1 MSKLVWLLTSLA
13 KAIDR
18 VNKTKKVEP
27 TLKAEPE
34 LPDQARAFD
43 PLDPVART
51 SPPKGGAWKAGD
63 STAKF
68 NDELPGIDNFPVFIP
83 SHGMDEGLVIKAK
96 VGDNAESG
104 GSIKASNGSMS
115 NYQVPELLQQWYSS
129 QGFIGYQAC
138 AIIAQHWLVDKACSM
153 SGEDAI
159 RNGWELKTDGKDLDD
174 AQLSKLRELDTDFR
188 VKANLE
194 EFNRFRN
201 VFGIRVAIFQVESE
215 DPKYYEKPFNVDG
228 IVPGSYKGI
237 SQIDPYWM
245 TPMMTSE
252 STSNPAAIHFY
263 DPEYWVISGRKYHRS
278 HLIIGRGPQ
287 PADILKPTYIFG
299 GIPLTQ
305 RIYERVYAAE
315 RTANEAPLLA
325 LSKRTTTLHVDV
337 DKAMTNEQ
345 SFVDKLLFWIKYRDN
360 HAVKVLGKNETMEQ
374 FDTNLSD
381 FDSVIMNQYQL
392 VSSIAKT
399 PATKLL
405 GTSPKGLNA
414 TGEFEMVSY
423 HEELESIQEHVYDPL
438 LDRHYLI
445 ALRSL
450 EMDVKIA
457 VVWNPVDSIT
467 TKERADLNDKKADTD
482 QKYITMGAIS
492 PEEVRQRLRDDKH
505 AGYNRLSDDIA
516 NDEPGMSPEN
526 IAAFEKAGSE
536 AEKGNAMQI
545 TAGAKATAVGLP
557 APPQAS
563 APAVGPKSE
572 PAIAKE
578 TDGEPPDQKQVAS
591 SLLNDLIKLLD
602 RLNDEAMAEGQDLA
616 VDATPGIK
624 RSTKPSVT
632 GAQPN
637 VSGAGSI
644 VPVKDIN
651 ELDRIKIGGMIAC
664 IENPR
669 GSIRQAKDGAWKIKM
684 PHHYGFI
691 KGTKGADGDEV
702 DCFIG
707 QNLKS
712 NRAFVINQVDQNG
725 KFDEHK
731 CMLGFNSASQAK
743 QAYLDS
749 YKPGW
754 DGLGSMKAMHINDFK
769 TWLDSGD
776 TTKPIGE

>member
-1 MSKLVWLLTSLA
+1 MSKIVWLLNSLSA
-13 KAIDR
+13 AIDR
-18 VNKTKKVEP
+18 VNKSKKVEA
-27 TLKAEPE
+27 KEDG
-34 LPDQARAFD
+34 LPPQAPSYD
-43 PLDPVART
+43 PLDPIAR
-51 SPPKGGAWKAGD
+51 SKPGRGWDGKDKPAGFD
-63 STAKF
+63 M
-68 NDELPGIDNFPVFIP
+68 DLPGVDNFPVYVP
-83 SHGMDEGLVIKAK
+83 NQYGVMDAAVT
-96 VGDNAESG
+96 DNAESG
-104 GSIKASNGSMS
+104 DSLKGANGRN
-115 NYQVPELLQQWYSS
+115 NYQVPQQLQEWYSS

-159 RNGWELKTDGKDLDD
+159 RNGWELKTDGKDLEDE
-174 AQLSKLRELDTDFR
+174 QLSQLRELDVNFR
-188 VKANLE
+188 IKSNLE
-194 EFNRFRN
+194 EFNRFKN

-215 DPKYYEKPFNVDG
+215 DKDYYEKPFNIDG
-228 IVPGSYKGI
+228 VIPGSYQGI

-245 TPMMTSE
+245 TPMMTAE
-252 STSNPAAIHFY
+252 STSNPAGIHFY
-263 DPEYWVISGRKYHRS
+263 DPEYWVISGKKYHRS
-278 HLIIGRGPQ
+278 HLIIARGPQ

-325 LSKRTTTLHVDV
+325 LNKRTTAIHVDV
-337 DKAMTNEQ
+337 AKAMTNES
-345 SFVDKLLFWIKYRDN
+345 SFVEKLLFWVKYRDN
-360 HAVKVLGKNETMEQ
+360 HAVKVLGKDETMEQ
-374 FDTNLSD
+374 FDTSLTD

-405 GTSPKGLNA
+405 GTSPKGFNA

-445 ALRSL
+445 ALKSL

-482 QKYITMGAIS
+482 QKYIDMGAIS

-505 AGYNRLSDDIA
+505 AGYNRLSNEVA

-536 AEKGNAMQI
+536 AQANALPL
-545 TAGAKATAVGLP
+545 GADPAATP
-557 APPQAS
+557 MPTPT
-563 APAVGPKSE
+563 APAAPKGV
-572 PAIAKE
+572 PVAAPVAA
-578 TDGEPPDQKQVAS
+578 TPPVDKAPKVDPQVKQAEA
-591 SLLNDLIKLLD
+591 LLQQLVVTLDKLQ
-602 RLNDEAMAEGQDLA
+602 DEALQEGKDLA
-616 VDATPGIK
+616 HDATPGIK
-624 RSTKPSVT
+624 RSIQPSVT
-632 GAQPN
+632 GAHPN
-637 VSGAGSI
+637 VVGAGST
-644 VPVKDIN
+644 VPSKDVAD
-651 ELDRIKIGGMIAC
+651 LPRIKVSGLIAC

-669 GSIRQAKDGAWKIKM
+669 GSVRQAKDGAWKIKM

-707 QNLKS
+707 ENLKS
-712 NRAFVINQVDQNG
+712 NRVFVINQVNKEG
-725 KFDEHK
+725 VFDEHK

-743 QAYLDS
+743 QAYLSS

-754 DGLGSMKAMHINDFK
+754 DGLGSMVTMPITSFK
-769 TWLDSGD
+769 SWVETGD
-776 TTKPIGE
+776 TTKALGED